1 MYNTIL
7 VTKLQ
12 SKDLQQSLSELSAE
26 GNYKISICN
35 DVEEIIARMG
45 PLQPDLIIASTDI
58 EEVERSKMIKAKEV
72 LSKFT
77 DILFIFDF
85 NMTDIRKEI
94 HEWRSEKLKAN
105 GYFNDNPFKES

>member
-45 PLQPDLIIASTDI
+45 PLQPDLIIASTEYTNGDPKN
-58 EEVERSKMIKAKEV
+58 SKLMAI
-72 LSKFT
+72 ST
-77 DILFIFDF
+77 TIL
-85 NMTDIRKEI
+85 
-94 HEWRSEKLKAN
+94 LKN
-105 GYFNDNPFKES
+105 HN